1 MAYIPKNYARLEV
14 GYREKALKLFPWVCG
29 RCSREFVYSN
39 LRELTVHHIDHD
51 HSNNPEDGSNWEMLC
66 LYCHD
71 HEHSKYTEADQYG
84 STVVAGED
92 AQKSV
97 GEATYNPFAVESDDE
112 QKVSGGRRTRSIRH
126 DAIRRAVTRRRNVSP
141 PAGGLLQFNGGDRLR
156 HDAKILFQLLFALHY
171 HLPAG
176 VDGHVLGVGVIP
188 GLPEHHQ
195 LQAIFLLLRRQRDAI
210 RPFSQLYRRRQT
222 LIHFRRHTVD
232 NLLNIHLPL
241 TSAWNNLL
249 NRFFNP

>member
-1 MAYIPKNYARLEV
+1 MAYIPKITHVWKWVTAKR
-14 GYREKALKLFPWVCG
+14 RSSFSPVCG

-97 GEATYNPFAVESDDE
+97 GEATYNPFADLKAMMNKS
-112 QKVSGGRRTRSIRH
+112 KRSG
-126 DAIRRAVTRRRNVSP
+126 
-141 PAGGLLQFNGGDRLR
+141 
-156 HDAKILFQLLFALHY
+156 
-171 HLPAG
+171 
-176 VDGHVLGVGVIP
+176 
-188 GLPEHHQ
+188 
-195 LQAIFLLLRRQRDAI
+195 
-210 RPFSQLYRRRQT
+210 
-222 LIHFRRHTVD
+222 
-232 NLLNIHLPL
+232 
-241 TSAWNNLL
+241 
-249 NRFFNP
+249 